1 MMCVPGCFYF
11 ESQAGKKINLL
22 RQRSKLYIKRILSAP
37 SVVEISGIEPLTCAA
52 LTPPI
57 RQRRIYYIA
66 RGLRFVF
73 TAQQSKK
80 RGLLSSFFVV
90 EISGI
95 EPLTS

>member
-1 MMCVPGCFYF
+1 MSFF
-11 ESQAGKKINLL
+11 
-22 RQRSKLYIKRILSAP
+22 
-37 SVVEISGIEPLTCAA
+37 VVEISGIEPLTCAA

-57 RQRRIYYIA
+57 RQRRIYYTA

-73 TAQQSKK
+73 TAQQSKNEDFCP
-80 RGLLSSFFVV
+80 RFFVV

>member
-1 MMCVPGCFYF
+1 MKNRSALRLPTLPGT
-11 ESQAGKKINLL
+11 KKASE
-22 RQRSKLYIKRILSAP
+22 RMSFF
-37 SVVEISGIEPLTCAA
+37 VVEISGIEPLTCAA

-57 RQRRIYYIA
+57 RQRRIYYTA

-73 TAQQSKK
+73 TAQQSKNEDFCP
-80 RGLLSSFFVV
+80 RFFVV